1 MRASPAFQITIVR
14 FGVWR
19 TAVGAA
25 LLLALSSLA
34 AWWAAHHDEASG
46 VLAVAGLAALA
57 TIAGG
62 AGLLRCPP
70 VSLRWDTERW
80 HLGPASAPGE
90 EPEAGNLAIALDLG
104 AWMLLKFE
112 SDQRR
117 VGWLPV
123 QRRGL
128 EAQWHALRC
137 AVYCARSASGP
148 LAGQNPA
155 ISTES
160 QE

>member
-1 MRASPAFQITIVR
+1 MRASPAFQISIVR

-19 TAVGAA
+19 AVVAMA
-25 LLLALSSLA
+25 VVLATSSLA
-34 AWWAAHHDEASG
+34 AWWSAHDAPGG
-46 VLAVAGLAALA
+46 VLALAGLVALA
-57 TIAGG
+57 AIPGG

-70 VSLRWDTERW
+70 VSLRWDTQRW

-90 EPEAGNLAIALDLG
+90 EPESGNLAIALDLG

-117 VGWLPV
+117 VAWLPV
-123 QRRGL
+123 QRHGL

-137 AVYCARSASGP
+137 AVYCARSGSGP

-155 ISTES
+155 SSTES
-160 QE
+160 QQ